1 VISALQPPVK
11 REEEACERLLVTGVV
26 QGVGFRPAVYR
37 LARDLELR
45 GLVRNTAA
53 GVEILLAGP
62 PTRIDAFASALHDAA
77 PAASVIE
84 TVHRERAAA
93 VHELAPFRIEDSD
106 DASEGLPA
114 FPPDLALC
122 ADCARE
128 LADPQDRRY
137 RYPFT
142 SCTSCGPRYS
152 IVERLPFDRD
162 ATTMRDFPLCTP
174 CRREYDDP
182 SDRRFHA
189 QAHACPDCGP
199 RLQLTDAEGSVLAQN
214 EEALRGAVH
223 RLRAGRILALK
234 GLGGYQLVVD
244 AQNEAAVQR
253 LRHRKG
259 RPRKPFAVMLPS
271 LHGVRAL
278 CRVDALED
286 AALQSPAAPIVLLRR
301 RATEPPG
308 TRPISTA
315 VAPANPRL
323 GVMLP
328 CTPLHR
334 LLADDFGG
342 ALVVTSGNRSGE
354 PIYARND
361 EALAGLAPVADV
373 FLVHDRRIARAV
385 DDSVIQLVAGRLR
398 VLRRAR
404 GYVPRPVILPIA
416 APQPI
421 LAMGAQQRCT
431 VGLVRGRRASVSQ
444 HLGDLDSAR
453 SVAAHAAAQADLQRL
468 PGTRAALVACD
479 LHPDYESTRSAR
491 ETGLPQAPVQ
501 HHLAHV
507 YAAMAEHGIGPV
519 TRLFGVAWDGTG
531 LGSDA
536 SIWGGEL
543 FRVHGA
549 CAQRVGSLHP
559 FRLPGGDSA
568 IRRPWRTAVALLPEI
583 AQASRAPASDDPL
596 AGAPCP
602 PQELPLLRRMLET
615 GVRTP
620 VTTSVGRLFDG
631 VAVLLG
637 LGREAT
643 FDGELAMQLQFAAER
658 AASRGGSVRAV
669 SPPGIVPG
677 NPARL
682 DWRELVASLLGAR
695 RAGASADACALAFHR
710 GLADG
715 LAALLRD
722 VAGGERGPVLL
733 TGGCFQNRLLAELC
747 VAALQA
753 RGFTALLPERFPPND
768 GAIALGQLYAGLLSS
783 AAGTVPGE
791 SPPCA

>member
-1 VISALQPPVK
+1 VISALQPPVPR
-11 REEEACERLLVTGVV
+11 REQACERLLVTGVV

-37 LARDLELR
+37 LARALELR

-62 PTRIDAFASALHDAA
+62 PTCIDAFASALRDTVP
-77 PAASVIE
+77 PASTIE
-84 TVHRERAAA
+84 AVHRERVAA
-93 VHELAPFRIEDSD
+93 VHELASFRIEDSD
-106 DASEGLPA
+106 DAGGGLPA

-142 SCTSCGPRYS
+142 SCTGCGPRYS
-152 IVERLPFDRD
+152 IVERQPFDRD
-162 ATTMRDFPLCTP
+162 ATTMHDFPLCAS
-174 CRREYDDP
+174 CLREYEDP

-189 QAHACPDCGP
+189 QAQACPDCGP

-214 EEALRGAVH
+214 EDALQDAVR
-223 RLRAGRILALK
+223 RLRAGQIVALK

-244 AQNEAAVQR
+244 AQKEAAVQR

-271 LHGVRAL
+271 LHRVRAH
-278 CRVDALED
+278 CRVDAMEE

-301 RATEPPG
+301 RATGRPG
-308 TRPISTA
+308 TRTLSTA

-334 LLADDFGG
+334 LLADDFDG

-354 PIYARND
+354 PIYARDD
-361 EALAGLAPVADV
+361 EALAGLAPIADV

-385 DDSVIQLVAGRLR
+385 DDSVVQLAAGRLR

-404 GYVPRPVILPIA
+404 GHVPGPVILPIA

-421 LAMGAQQRCT
+421 LAVGAQHRCT
-431 VGLVRGRRASVSQ
+431 VGLVRERRASVSQ

-453 SVAAHAAAQADLQRL
+453 SVAAHAAAQADLQSL
-468 PGTRAALVACD
+468 LDTRAALVACD

-491 ETGLPQAPVQ
+491 ETGLPRAPVQ

-507 YAAMAEHGIGPV
+507 YAAMAEHGIGPE

-549 CAQRVGSLHP
+549 SAQRVGSLQA

-568 IRRPWRTAVALLPEI
+568 IRKPWRSAMALLHEI
-583 AQASRAPASDDPL
+583 AQCSPVRALDNLL
-596 AGAPCP
+596 AHAPGP
-602 PQELPLLRRMLET
+602 PQELPVLRRMLET

-620 VTTSVGRLFDG
+620 VTTSAGRLFDG

-637 LGREAT
+637 LGLEAT
-643 FDGELAMQLQFAAER
+643 FNGELAMQLQFAAER
-658 AASRGGSVRAV
+658 AANRGASVPAA
-669 SPPGIVPG
+669 SPGIVPG

-682 DWRELVASLLGAR
+682 DWRALVASLLHAHQ
-695 RAGASADACALAFHR
+695 AGASADACALAFHR

-715 LAALLRD
+715 LAALVRGT
-722 VAGGERGPVLL
+722 AGGEPGPVLL

-747 VAALQA
+747 VAALRE
-753 RGFTALLPERFPPND
+753 RGFTSLLPERFPPND

-783 AAGTVPGE
+783 ASGRVPRE